1 MNELVCELCK
11 RSGVP
16 KLTEHHLIP
25 REKGGRDKETVLLR
39 EDCHKQIHALYTNKE
54 LAMRLNTLEKLKC
67 DYKIE
72 KYLKYVKKQCPSK
85 KLSIKKSREVRKKSK
100 R

>member
-1 MNELVCELCK
+1 MKELVCELCK

-25 REKGGRDKETVLLR
+25 REEGGRDKETVLLC

-72 KYLKYVKKQCPSK
+72 KYLKYVKKAM
-85 KLSIKKSREVRKKSK
+85 SIKEAIHKKV
-100 R
+100 

>member
-1 MNELVCELCK
+1 MKELVCELCK

-25 REKGGRDKETVLLR
+25 RETELLC

>member
-1 MNELVCELCK
+1 MNLFANYVKDLACLN
-11 RSGVP
+11 
-16 KLTEHHLIP
+16 LQNI
-25 REKGGRDKETVLLR
+25 TVLLC